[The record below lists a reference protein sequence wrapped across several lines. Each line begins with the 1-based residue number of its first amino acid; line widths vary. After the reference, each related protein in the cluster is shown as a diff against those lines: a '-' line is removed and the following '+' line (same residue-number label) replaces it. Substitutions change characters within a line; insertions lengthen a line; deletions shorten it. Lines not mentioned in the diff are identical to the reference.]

1 MKLSPRSS
9 GACKQRGIFLKL
21 DQACWKWQTF
31 GLEHRPQLLMMT
43 YAYSYLL
50 IKLLYVSVTYVLFSF
65 CFDDNLK
72 CRL

>member
-1 MKLSPRSS
+1 MNLSPRSS
-9 GACKQRGIFLKL
+9 GAYNAVFFFLIGPRL
-21 DQACWKWQTF
+21 LEMATF
-31 GLEHRPQLLMMT
+31 DLEHRPQLLMMT
-43 YAYSYLL
+43 YTYSYLL